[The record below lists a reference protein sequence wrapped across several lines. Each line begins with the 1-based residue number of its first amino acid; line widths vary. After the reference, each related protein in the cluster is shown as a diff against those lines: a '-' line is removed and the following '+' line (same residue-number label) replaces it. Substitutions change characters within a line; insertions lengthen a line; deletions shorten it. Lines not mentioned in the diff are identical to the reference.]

1 MFGVWVWRKCRPHAV
16 LPIRGNSGAVCK
28 WAVDSHVCGR
38 GGCDLYVNCV
48 TKNVAIFLLM
58 RLGYVRNMF
67 TTSLCTR
74 SKWLKRLRVNKT
86 PGNIRKVI

>member
-1 MFGVWVWRKCRPHAV
+1 VRFYQSAV
-16 LPIRGNSGAVCK
+16 TVVQVVNGRWLALCV
-28 WAVDSHVCGR
+28 HVCGR

-48 TKNVAIFLLM
+48 TRNVAVFLLM
-58 RLGYVRNMF
+58 RLGYVRSMF

-74 SKWLKRLRVNKT
+74 SRWLKRLRVNKT